1 MLSGLGALDALS
13 SADTPVH
20 RLDPRAKLVTTTLF
34 VVAVASAGRYEV
46 LGLLPLAAYPLLL
59 CLVGRV
65 PLGYLATRLLIAA
78 PFALIIGAFNPVFDT
93 GTRMVVAG
101 VGISGGWISYLSIIT
116 RFALTVA
123 AAIALVAVTGFNA
136 VCTSLERLGAPRVFV
151 VQLMFLYRYLFLL
164 TAETGRMLRAK
175 RLRTFERRG
184 TPLGLFGSMA
194 GHLLLRTLDRAER
207 IQKAMSCRGFAGE
220 IPLIRPLRFRAAD
233 AGFLLGWALFFAA
246 VRLFDLPDLLGRLAL
261 GAWA

>member
-1 MLSGLGALDALS
+1 M
-13 SADTPVH
+13 
-20 RLDPRAKLVTTTLF
+20 
-34 VVAVASAGRYEV
+34 
-46 LGLLPLAAYPLLL
+46 
-59 CLVGRV
+59 
-65 PLGYLATRLLIAA
+65 
-78 PFALIIGAFNPVFDT
+78 
-93 GTRMVVAG
+93 MVAG
-101 VGISGGWISYLSIIT
+101 IEISGGWISYLSIVT

-136 VCTSLERLGAPRVFV
+136 VCTSMERLGAPRVFV
-151 VQLMFLYRYLFLL
+151 VQLMFLYRYIFLL

-175 RLRTFERRG
+175 RLRTFDRRG

-220 IPLIRPLRFRAAD
+220 IPLIRPLRFRAVD
-233 AGFLLGWALFFAA
+233 AGFALGWAAFFAA

-261 GAWA
+261 EAWA